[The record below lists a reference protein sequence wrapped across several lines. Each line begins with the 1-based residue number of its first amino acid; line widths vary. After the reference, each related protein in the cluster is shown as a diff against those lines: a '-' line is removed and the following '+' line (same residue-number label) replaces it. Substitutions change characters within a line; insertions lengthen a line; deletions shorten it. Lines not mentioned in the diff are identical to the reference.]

1 MEALAEEEA
10 LEVKEEEV
18 TLEDG
23 AAEEEALEED
33 GAAEEEVVGAAEEEV
48 VGAAEEEVVGAA
60 EEEVVGAAEED
71 GAAEEEAS
79 PRSLANL
86 PANLSEYHGSLVKNG
101 TIPSKSMSLYKVV

>member
-1 MEALAEEEA
+1 MVAEAVVEALAEEEA

-60 EEEVVGAAEED
+60 EED

-86 PANLSEYHGSLVKNG
+86 PANLSEYHGNLDKNG

>member
-60 EEEVVGAAEED
+60 EED
-71 GAAEEEAS
+71 RAAEEEAS

-101 TIPSKSMSLYKVV
+101 TIPSKSMSL

>member
-33 GAAEEEVVGAAEEEV
+33 
-48 VGAAEEEVVGAA
+48 GAAEEEVVGAA

>member
-33 GAAEEEVVGAAEEEV
+33 GAAEEEV

>member
-1 MEALAEEEA
+1 MVAEAVVEALAEEEA

-33 GAAEEEVVGAAEEEV
+33 GAAEEEV